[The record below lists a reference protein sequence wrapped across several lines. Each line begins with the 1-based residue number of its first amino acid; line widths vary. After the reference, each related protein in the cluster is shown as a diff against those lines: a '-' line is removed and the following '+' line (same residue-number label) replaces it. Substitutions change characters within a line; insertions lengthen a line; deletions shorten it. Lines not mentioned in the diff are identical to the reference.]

1 MSEAY
6 ASIAAKARLEAL
18 KLVYSEFDLKPEHA
32 QGEPLSLEIG
42 THWVEQEHR
51 ADEGAVVG
59 VCEWLFRGT
68 RDNEARE
75 AMFVVKARYLVHYS
89 RVDADEG
96 AAIAFLTDVGRMAV
110 YPYFRAHVAMVTGAG
125 GLVLPPL
132 PTINIGTFQKRN
144 QLGGRVGA
152 RQEQPAK
159 EGDAGA

>member
-18 KLVYSEFDLKPEHA
+18 KLVYSEFDLRPEHA
-32 QGEPLSLEIG
+32 QGEPLSLEVG
-42 THWVEQEHR
+42 THWVEQEYR
-51 ADEGAVVG
+51 ADAEAVVG

-68 RDNEARE
+68 RDDEARN

-89 RVDADEG
+89 RVEEEEG

-132 PTINIGTFQKRN
+132 PTINIGTFQKRDK
-144 QLGGRVGA
+144 LDGRVGP
-152 RQEQPAK
+152 RQEKPAK
-159 EGDAGA
+159 ESDADA